1 MGKWSTC
8 LTLSTFITCIS
19 TGPNRLIFSDIYW
32 TEFQNSRLIL
42 YSRFFKL
49 TKLPVKYVV
58 ISKEPLVAKNR
69 SISHSATKPVQTPVI
84 FFHCFPSVIKSWI
97 YTQTI
102 YITDIFYNI
111 WNGMTLSLSMFI
123 DSISLIFNDRW
134 WNLTYDDRWL

>member
-1 MGKWSTC
+1 MGKWFTC

-42 YSRFFKL
+42 YPRFFKL

-58 ISKEPLVAKNR
+58 ISKEPLVAKIR
-69 SISHSATKPVQTPVI
+69 SISHSATKPVQTLAI
-84 FFHCFPSVIKSWI
+84 FSFFPSVIKSWI
-97 YTQTI
+97 YTQPL
-102 YITDIFYNI
+102 YISDIFYNI
-111 WNGMTLSLSMFI
+111 WNGMTLFLSMFI